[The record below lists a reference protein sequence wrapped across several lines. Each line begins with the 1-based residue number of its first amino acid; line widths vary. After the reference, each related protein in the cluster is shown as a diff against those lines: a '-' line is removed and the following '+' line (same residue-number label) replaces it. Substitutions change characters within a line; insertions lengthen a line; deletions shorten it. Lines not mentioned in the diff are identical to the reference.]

1 MAESD
6 TPVMLVTGGGRGIG
20 AAVARLA
27 AKSGF
32 RVCVN
37 YRADADAAADV
48 VDEIVKGG
56 GGATAFAADVGNAAA
71 VHDLFDHAESTLGP
85 VTSLVNNAAIVGRQ
99 AGVDDIDVERVERIL
114 NTNVTGVFNCSKEA
128 IRRMSAA
135 GIGGS
140 IVNISS
146 VAARTGSP
154 YEYLDYAAS
163 KGAVDAMSA
172 GLARE
177 AAPLGIRVNLVRPG
191 FIYTD
196 MHASGGEPGRVDRLA
211 PGIPMQR
218 GGTPDEVARAVLWF
232 CSEASNYAVG
242 TRLDVTGGV

>member
-1 MAESD
+1 MARSE

-20 AAVARLA
+20 AAVAHLA
-27 AKSGF
+27 SQSGY

-37 YRADADAAADV
+37 YRTDADSASAV
-48 VDEIVKGG
+48 VEAIVKGG
-56 GGATAFAADVGNAAA
+56 GDATAFAADVGSAGA
-71 VHDLFDHAESTLGP
+71 VTELFDHAESSLGP
-85 VTSLVNNAAIVGRQ
+85 VTALVNNAAIVGRQ
-99 AGVDDIDVERVERIL
+99 AGIGDIDDERIERIL
-114 NTNVTGVFNCSKEA
+114 KTNVTGVFNCSREA

-135 GIGGS
+135 GTRGS

-154 YEYLDYAAS
+154 FEYLDYAAS

-191 FIYTD
+191 FIHTD

-232 CSEASNYAVG
+232 CSNEASYAVG
-242 TRLDVTGGV
+242 TRIDVTGGV